1 MTVSRVPTV
10 SQCVPDTPYPPCPRV
25 PLYGHGH
32 GTHPLDTQNGTKIM
46 DTPQPCLLSLSLSTL
61 SRWPADW
68 PEPMFDG
75 PEETA

>member
-32 GTHPLDTQNGTKIM
+32 GTHPLDTQNGSRSWTR
-46 DTPQPCLLSLSLSTL
+46 LSPVYSLYSLSTL